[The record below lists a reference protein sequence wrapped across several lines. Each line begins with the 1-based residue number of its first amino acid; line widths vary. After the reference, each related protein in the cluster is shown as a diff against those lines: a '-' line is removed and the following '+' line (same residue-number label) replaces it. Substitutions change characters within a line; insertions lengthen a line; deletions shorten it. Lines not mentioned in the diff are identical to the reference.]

1 MKIDKA
7 LMILTIAAFFV
18 SGCSDKQKDSEQI
31 EQDVTDLA
39 AESAMFDTTESVL
52 DTSMIEDESEFAEEP
67 DLEMP
72 RAPQGDGYV
81 VQVSSAT
88 DESYAFYLV
97 DLWRERGYEPYVTT
111 ITYNDE
117 PYFRVRIGLFDAYSE
132 AKKLVAELEDKY
144 SANAWIDQVSY

>member
-7 LMILTIAAFFV
+7 LMILTIAALFAL
-18 SGCSDKQKDSEQI
+18 GCSDKQKESGQI
-31 EQDVTDLA
+31 EQEMTDLA
-39 AESAMFDTTESVL
+39 AESAMIDTSESVL
-52 DTSMIEDESEFAEEP
+52 DTSIIEDESELTGEP
-67 DLEMP
+67 ALEMP

-97 DLWRERGYEPYVTT
+97 DLWKERGYEPYVTT

-117 PYFRVRIGLFDAYSE
+117 THFRVRIGLYDAFSE
-132 AKKLVAELEDKY
+132 ARKLVAELGDKY

>member
-7 LMILTIAAFFV
+7 LMILILAALMA
-18 SGCSDKQKDSEQI
+18 SGCSDKKKDSEQI
-31 EQDVTDLA
+31 QQKTTDLA
-39 AESAMFDTTESVL
+39 VESAMVDTTESVPDVSL
-52 DTSMIEDESEFAEEP
+52 IEDESELAEEP
-67 DLEMP
+67 ALDMP
-72 RAPQGDGYV
+72 GAPQGDGYI

-88 DESYAFYLV
+88 DESYAFFLV

-117 PYFRVRIGLFDAYSE
+117 TYFRVRIGLFDDHSE
-132 AKKLVAELEDKY
+132 AKKLVAEIDDKY